1 MTADPAAVLI
11 GPGTWGGTP
20 ASSHGHLGCCS
31 EPRPN
36 GNRERTEG
44 PKGEGKGWGG
54 LRRKGWGTRN
64 TTASAPP
71 SPSNLSRLTV
81 VRGPHRPRDRRLLG
95 GLGCCL
101 LPCVEEHEADG
112 PSQASPMCSPPHR
125 PFLSHSPHPPGTQ
138 AAGPHSWR
146 LRQLRRDQNSAHWSA
161 SRDSL
166 SAWPPRLH
174 LKCLV
179 PIGSLQTGPAAQCA
193 CSSTGPPGTRLCDPH
208 PRRPE
213 LRATHCAGK
222 PLRPVAAPP
231 RSQVLGTL
239 INKH

>member
-11 GPGTWGGTP
+11 GPGTWG
-20 ASSHGHLGCCS
+20 GHLGCCS

-81 VRGPHRPRDRRLLG
+81 VRGPHRPQDRRLLG

-179 PIGSLQTGPAAQCA
+179 PTGSLQTGQQPSVPAVPLAHPAPGSVTHTHGVPSSEPPIAQG
-193 CSSTGPPGTRLCDPH
+193 SLYGLWLLLPG
-208 PRRPE
+208 
-213 LRATHCAGK
+213 LRCWEH
-222 PLRPVAAPP
+222 L
-231 RSQVLGTL
+231 
-239 INKH
+239 